1 MILYTIAI
9 MTNARNKKP
18 SFKYLHEYRYENKDD
33 AVLKVKQL
41 SKGNNIR
48 YVVCKLHNYGD

>member
-1 MILYTIAI
+1 

-41 SKGNNIR
+41 SKGSKNR

>member
-18 SFKYLHEYRYENKDD
+18 TFKYLHEYRYENKDD

-48 YVVCKLHNYGD
+48 YVVCKLYNYGD

>member
-1 MILYTIAI
+1 

-18 SFKYLHEYRYENKDD
+18 TFKYLHEYRYENKDD